1 MMRIAILF
9 IAALFLLPHTAQAAE
24 AFANAKV
31 NLRAGPDGGYP
42 VVDVLKH
49 GQRVELL
56 GCIAGYQWCEVE
68 TRSGENGWVY
78 AHYLDTNISGSSGQ
92 SLTIIQ
98 TGGGG
103 LKIITFN
110 PRNYWN
116 RYYRTKYFYPERD
129 RWLPGETIYYYN
141 NDDHHHHGHGHGKP
155 RPRPQP
161 QPEPEAAPPKYQPIP
176 MPSRS
181 KYNPLCPIGQNDC

>member
-1 MMRIAILF
+1 MKLALAF
-9 IAALFLLPHTAQAAE
+9 TLLGLFLLPNTAQAAE

-42 VVDVLKH
+42 VVDILKR
-49 GQRVELL
+49 GERVELL
-56 GCIAGYQWCEVE
+56 GCIAGYQWCELE
-68 TRSGENGWVY
+68 TQSRERGWVY
-78 AHYLDTNISGSSGQ
+78 AHYLDTRRNLDGGQ
-92 SLTIIQ
+92 TLTIVQ
-98 TGGGG
+98 TGGHG

-129 RWLPGETIYYYN
+129 RWLPRESGGYYYN
-141 NDDHHHHGHGHGKP
+141 DDDTHIKP
-155 RPRPQP
+155 RPRPRP
-161 QPEPEAAPPKYQPIP
+161 RPEPEEAAPPKYQPIP

-181 KYNPLCPIGQNDC
+181 KYNPLCPIGETEC